1 MLRSLLQQITPSQ
14 VRKISN
20 RRAEALIEQK
30 VILFMDNPIWTV
42 LVHKLLEIVPKIIQN
57 QLILTKIMLNIL
69 EQSEEVVHHKVK
81 MDPLK

>member
-69 EQSEEVVHHKVK
+69 EQSEEVAHHKVNGSA
-81 MDPLK
+81 

>member
-69 EQSEEVVHHKVK
+69 EQSEEVAHHKVK

>member
-1 MLRSLLQQITPSQ
+1 
-14 VRKISN
+14 
-20 RRAEALIEQK
+20 
-30 VILFMDNPIWTV
+30 MDNPIWTV

-69 EQSEEVVHHKVK
+69 EQSEEVAHHKVK